1 MLWPMDEPILYK
13 SARGKHLATRLWQVR
28 LMRGLTHEVVA
39 KRAGTLPAFV
49 IKAEERG
56 ANIYP
61 HMLRRLAIALCTS
74 PEDLMAGAI
83 LPWPI
88 WMD

>member
-1 MLWPMDEPILYK
+1 MDEPILYK
-13 SARGKHLATRLWQVR
+13 SVRGKHLAMRLWQVR

-39 KRAGTLPAFV
+39 KRAGTIPAFV

-61 HMLRRLAIALCTS
+61 HMLRRLAIALSTS
-74 PEDLMAGAI
+74 PEELMSGVI
-83 LPWPI
+83 LPRP
-88 WMD
+88 MHMN